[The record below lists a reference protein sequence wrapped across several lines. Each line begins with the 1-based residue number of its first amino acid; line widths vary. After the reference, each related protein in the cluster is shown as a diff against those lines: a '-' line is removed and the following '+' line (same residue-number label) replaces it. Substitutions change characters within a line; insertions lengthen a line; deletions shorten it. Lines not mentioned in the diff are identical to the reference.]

1 MSALKMNVLMFTEGT
16 GYYYEI
22 KVIFERFASIFNIQ
36 KKSMIK
42 VDSEREITN
51 RNNHR
56 CPEVMESEQRTFG
69 NIVES
74 K

>member
-1 MSALKMNVLMFTEGT
+1 MNVLMFTEGT

-42 VDSEREITN
+42 VDSEKEITN
-51 RNNHR
+51 RNNDR
-56 CPEVMESEQRTFG
+56 CPEVMESERRPFG
-69 NIVES
+69 ITA
-74 K
+74 